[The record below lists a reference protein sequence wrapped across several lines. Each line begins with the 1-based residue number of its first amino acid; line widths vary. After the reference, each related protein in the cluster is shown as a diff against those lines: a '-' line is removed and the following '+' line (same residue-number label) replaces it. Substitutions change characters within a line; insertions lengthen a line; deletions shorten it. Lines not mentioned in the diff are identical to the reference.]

1 MVGTGGLNK
10 LREKIMTNPSKNSKT
25 TSLAEEASALVRK
38 FRRENTP
45 EPERRKQLDELQQK
59 VILDWETTSGKTFK
73 ELAAQSM
80 SLEEQTRLGLNMD
93 PTLVL

>member
-1 MVGTGGLNK
+1 
-10 LREKIMTNPSKNSKT
+10 MTNPSQNSKAS
-25 TSLAEEASALVRK
+25 SLAEEASALVRK

-45 EPERRKQLDELQQK
+45 EPEQRKQLDELQSK
-59 VILDWETTSGKTFK
+59 VIQHYEMTSGKTFQ
-73 ELAAQSM
+73 ELASQSM